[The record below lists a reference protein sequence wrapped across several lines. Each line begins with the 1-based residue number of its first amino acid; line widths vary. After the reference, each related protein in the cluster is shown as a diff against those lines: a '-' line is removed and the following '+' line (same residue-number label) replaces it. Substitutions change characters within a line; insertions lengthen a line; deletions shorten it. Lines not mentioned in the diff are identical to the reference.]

1 MQIVGIALIA
11 LVVVAAA
18 TLLLLLSPG
27 RIRPV
32 TDASDRPIPGSIAE
46 KIRVPVNGTEQGM
59 IVRSSDPSNPVLL
72 FVHGGPGL
80 PEYFLDALLPTHLE
94 DEFTVVWWD
103 QRGAGLSYDA
113 GASAPESMT
122 VDQLVDDTIA
132 VSDYLRTRFDQPKIY
147 LLGHSWGSYIAIRA
161 AERAPDRYHA
171 YIGMSQITHQIESEK
186 LAYDYA
192 LERSR
197 AQGDA
202 KTVRKLE
209 ASPVTT
215 DAPLPDG
222 WNAMRDDVMHRL
234 GVGTT
239 REMRSVITG
248 VFIPTWTS
256 HEYTLSEKANLWRG
270 KFDSKRIFWN
280 EFMNVDMRSAVPTL
294 AIPAYFIHGRYDYT
308 ANYGLARDYYE
319 KLEAPAKGFYTFE
332 DSAHGPSF
340 EEPEKMLRVMREDV
354 VGGRTGLRMGGE
366 VRQRGRRADVG

>member
-1 MQIVGIALIA
+1 MQIAGIALIA
-11 LVVVAAA
+11 LVVGAVV
-18 TLLLLLSPG
+18 TLGLLSPG

-32 TDASDRPIPGSIAE
+32 TDASGRPIPGSIAE

-59 IVRSSDPSNPVLL
+59 VIRSSDLSRPVLL
-72 FVHGGPGL
+72 FVHGGPGM
-80 PEYFLDALLPTHLE
+80 PEYFLDATMPSHLE

-113 GASAPESMT
+113 GFSATESMT

-132 VSDYLRTRFDQPKIY
+132 VTDYLRERFSQPKIY

-161 AERAPDRYHA
+161 AERAPERYQA
-171 YIGMSQITHQIESEK
+171 YIGMGQITHQIESEK

-192 LERSR
+192 LARSR

-248 VFIPTWTS
+248 VFLPSWKS
-256 HEYTLSEKANLWRG
+256 REYTLPEKIALWRG
-270 KFDSKRIFWN
+270 KFGSRPIFWN
-280 EFMNVDMRSAVPTL
+280 EFMNVDLRAEVPTL
-294 AIPAYFIHGRYDYT
+294 AVPTYFVQGRHDYT
-308 ANYGLARDYYE
+308 TNYGLARDYFG
-319 KLEAPAKGFYTFE
+319 KIQAPAKGFYTFE
-332 DSAHGPSF
+332 DSAHGPAF
-340 EEPEKMLRVMREDV
+340 EEPEKMLRVLREDV
-354 VGGRTGLRMGGE
+354 LGGSVGL
-366 VRQRGRRADVG
+366 ADVR